1 MSETTKATPTD
12 AELILRLYDLRR
24 EEKMRKARNW
34 YGGEFWPN
42 SFEDVQKVFMDYQKE
57 ENAYLRQVTSY
68 WDMACSLV
76 LHGSVN
82 EDLFFDTTGEG
93 VFVYC
98 KLKPYIQQLR
108 TAFNAPD
115 FLHSM
120 EKLFESSPKW
130 RERVSRVSANIAH
143 WNEMRQKQTKQTAA

>member
-1 MSETTKATPTD
+1 MPETTKATPTD

-42 SFEDVQKVFMDYQKE
+42 SFEDVQKVFMNFEKE
-57 ENAYLRQVTSY
+57 DNAYLRQVTSY

-108 TAFNAPD
+108 TAFNAPE
-115 FLHSM
+115 FLLSM
-120 EKLFESSPKW
+120 EKLFESTPKW
-130 RERVSRVSANIAH
+130 RERVNRVSANVAH
-143 WNEMRQKQTKQTAA
+143 WNEMRQKQSKQTAA